1 LTSAPKF
8 FFIGLL
14 FLIGFLFRDTFGA
27 MAHVWSNSENFSH
40 GWLILPISL
49 WLTWQLRSELKAM
62 TWHFSWLGLAALC
75 LCLAMWFAGEIARV
89 SVVKSVAVVLM
100 APSLVLL
107 CAGWPFLKKVLFP
120 TLFLLCMVPAGEG
133 LTPMLMEHTATVTVW
148 AIQTSGIP
156 IFREGMH
163 FTLPTGRW
171 SVVEACSG
179 LRYVIA
185 AVILA
190 FLFVYL
196 NFQSWRRK
204 IAFILACLVLSII
217 ANWARAYLVV
227 LVGHFSH
234 MKYGTGDDHVIY
246 GWVFFGLVMTLI
258 FWVGSKFGD
267 KHMQTS
273 PAKTIALKASGENK
287 AAFSWLGIIPATIAT
302 IALITVSQAPTLL
315 RNFERQPELTK
326 ELESTLA
333 ISETPNFIVP
343 TEYSE
348 PAAVLRGVLKDSVR
362 IEISYFARQD
372 KYKDI
377 LASGQRLL
385 PEVSNQFVELEKSKP
400 SAIGL
405 DLGHP
410 SQHLLRVDNE
420 RWMLLHWYVVGRS
433 SVGSPYAAKA
443 IRLLNLLK
451 GDGDHSFSVVIA
463 AKVPQDASQ
472 VSSELAVQA
481 IRVNQA
487 FKSLAI
493 K

>member
-1 LTSAPKF
+1 
-8 FFIGLL
+8 
-14 FLIGFLFRDTFGA
+14 

-49 WLTWQLRSELKAM
+49 WLIWQLRSELKTIA
-62 TWHFSWLGLAALC
+62 WRFSWLGLAALF
-75 LCLAMWFAGEIARV
+75 LCLAMWFSGEIARV

-100 APSLVLL
+100 VPSLVLL
-107 CAGWPFLKKVLFP
+107 CAGWPTLKKVLFP

-148 AIQTSGIP
+148 AIQMSGIP

-204 IAFILACLVLSII
+204 IAFILACLVLSIL

-227 LVGHFSH
+227 LIGHLSH
-234 MKYGTGDDHVIY
+234 MKYGAGDDHIIY

-267 KHMQTS
+267 KHQQAMPFVTVAPLVKGDYKS
-273 PAKTIALKASGENK
+273 EFSLIGAFPAAL
-287 AAFSWLGIIPATIAT
+287 AA

-326 ELESTLA
+326 QLQSTLA
-333 ISETPNFIVP
+333 ISETPGFIVP

-348 PAAVLRGVLKDSVR
+348 PASVLRGVLKDSTR

-385 PEVSNQFVELEKSKP
+385 PEVSNLFVELEKTKP
-400 SAIGL
+400 SAVAL
-405 DLGHP
+405 DIGHP
-410 SQHLLRVDNE
+410 SSHLLRVGEE

-463 AKVPQDASQ
+463 AKVQQNPSQ
-472 VSSELAVQA
+472 VSAELAGQA
-481 IRVNQA
+481 MRVNQA

-493 K
+493 R

>member
-1 LTSAPKF
+1 LTSVPKF

-14 FLIGFLFRDTFGA
+14 LLIGVLFRDTFEA

-49 WLTWQLRSELKAM
+49 WLTWQLRSELKGFS
-62 TWHFSWLGLAALC
+62 WRFSWLGLVPLF

-89 SVVKSVAVVLM
+89 SVVKSIAVVLM
-100 APSLVLL
+100 VPSVVLV

-148 AIQTSGIP
+148 AIKMSGIP

-204 IAFILACLVLSII
+204 IAFIFACLVLSIV

-234 MKYGTGDDHVIY
+234 MKYGAGDDHIIY

-267 KHMQTS
+267 KNLQMS
-273 PAKTIALKASGENK
+273 SSAPIALPSSGEKK
-287 AAFSWLGIIPATIAT
+287 AATSLFSVIPATVAAVAFI
-302 IALITVSQAPTLL
+302 IVSQAPTLL

-326 ELESTLA
+326 ELQRTLA
-333 ISETPNFIVP
+333 ISETPTFIVP

-348 PAAVLRGVLKDSVR
+348 PASVVRGVLDDSTR

-385 PEVSNQFVELEKSKP
+385 AEVSTQFIELENSR
-400 SAIGL
+400 SSTVAL

-410 SQHLLRVDNE
+410 SMRLLRVGEE

-463 AKVPQDASQ
+463 AKVQQDPSQ
-472 VSSELAVQA
+472 VSAELARQA
-481 IRVNQA
+481 TRVNQA
-487 FKSLAI
+487 FNSLVFR
-493 K
+493 